1 MHGKTHIK
9 IPTLYFSV
17 MLKLPKKKK
26 NTTRNTPKFS
36 KSVRG
41 PSHIVV
47 WLMDIIDVWL
57 IDIVIFFAGL

>member
-26 NTTRNTPKFS
+26 KTTRKTPKFS
-36 KSVRG
+36 KVGRG
-41 PSHIVV
+41 SFYFFV
-47 WLMDIIDVWL
+47 WLLDII
-57 IDIVIFFAGL
+57 